1 MNKISIIIVL
11 STIFLTSC
19 FGGLQKEGS
28 VLGYSKGVVRTQ
40 GGSFYV
46 GKLPT
51 YWKQEKIA
59 YRAVLFA
66 NQHDFSTITIDSWC
80 RDAAGD
86 ASLRNLTE
94 DLFRGINNFQDKARY
109 DFTAAGRAAL
119 LTEGYGSVDG
129 RDIFISA
136 YVFKMN
142 TCVFDFLYVTLPDQ
156 MGYYDDFKNM
166 IKEFRFIKGPKIL

>member
-1 MNKISIIIVL
+1 MKKLLIIIVL
-11 STIFLTSC
+11 STLFLTNC
-19 FGGLQKEGS
+19 FGGLYKSGS
-28 VLGYSKGVVRTQ
+28 VLGYSKGVVKTQ
-40 GGSFYV
+40 GGSFRV

-59 YRAVLFA
+59 YRAVLFS
-66 NQHDFSTITIDSWC
+66 NQHDHSTITIDSWC
-80 RDAAGD
+80 RDAADD

-94 DLFRGINNFQDKARY
+94 DLFRGINNFQAKARY
-109 DFTAAGRAAL
+109 DFTPAGRAAL
-119 LTEGYGSVDG
+119 LTEGHGSVDG
-129 RDIFISA
+129 KDIFISA

-156 MGYYDDFKNM
+156 TDYYGDFKNM